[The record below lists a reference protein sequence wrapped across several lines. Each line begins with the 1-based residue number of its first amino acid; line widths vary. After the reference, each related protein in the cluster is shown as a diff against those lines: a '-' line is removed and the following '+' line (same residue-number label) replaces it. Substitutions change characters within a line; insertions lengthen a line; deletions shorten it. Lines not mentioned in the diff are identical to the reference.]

1 MRTFDSARRDLLR
14 LSSMGLAASA
24 VSAIP
29 ALGAAKKA
37 AAPPFSPMLFDI
49 RAFGAIGDG
58 KAVDSPAI
66 NKAIEAAATAGG
78 GTVIFPAGNYVC
90 FSIRLKSHVD
100 LYLSQGC
107 AIIAADS
114 PLPGQTTGYMGGTY
128 DPAEPKTAWDAY
140 QDYGHQH
147 WHNSL
152 LWGDGISDFS
162 ITGPGLIWGKGLSFG
177 AGPGRP
183 PTDSGGATGVGTHVE
198 RPGDPGTPGAA
209 ALAGGRGA
217 AGAAA
222 GAGAAGG
229 PSAAGGRGGAGA
241 AGAAGAARPGRGN
254 YPQFQAEQAGVG
266 NKAIGLKNCHNVTL
280 RDFSMLKG
288 GHFAILVT
296 GVDNLTIDNLR
307 IDTDRDGM
315 DIDCCKNVRVSNCTV
330 NSPWDDAIVPKS
342 SFALGYNRSC
352 ENINITNCYV
362 AGCWELGS
370 VLDGT
375 WKRRSNG
382 GTGRIKLGTE
392 SNGGFVNLAVSNCV
406 FEGCQGLA
414 LETVDGG
421 HLQDIAVTNITMRD
435 IISCPIFLRLGARL
449 RGPKGT
455 VGTDQ
460 STVTGTLKRVLISN
474 IACHNT
480 ASRFSSNIT
489 GIPGF
494 PVEDLKI
501 SDVYVECAGGGTAD
515 QAKIEVGEHENSYPE
530 PSMLGPLPAYGFYL
544 RHVNRLEMSHVEVA
558 PVAPDARPAIYLDE
572 VHRADFFA
580 ITAPSSPP
588 AFSINKSTDVRILMS
603 RATPDSIIP

>member
-37 AAPPFSPMLFDI
+37 AAPPLSPMLFDV
-49 RAFGAIGDG
+49 RTFGATGDG
-58 KAVDSPAI
+58 KTVDSPAI
-66 NKAIEAAATAGG
+66 NKAIEAAAAAGG
-78 GTVIFPAGNYVC
+78 GTIIFPAGNYLS

-114 PLPGQTTGYMGGTY
+114 PLPTQTTGYMGGTY

-198 RPGDPGTPGAA
+198 RPGDIAA
-209 ALAGGRGA
+209 AGA
-217 AGAAA
+217 AGAPGTAVGRG
-222 GAGAAGG
+222 GAGVAGGAGTAGG
-229 PSAAGGRGGAGA
+229 PSAGGRGGAGA
-241 AGAAGAARPGRGN
+241 AGGPGGAARPGRGN

-266 NKAIGLKNCHNVTL
+266 NKAIGLKNCHNVVL
-280 RDFSMLKG
+280 RDFSILKG

-296 GVDNLTIDNLR
+296 GVDNLTIDNLK

-382 GTGRIKLGTE
+382 GTGRIKLARSPTE
-392 SNGGFVNLAVSNCV
+392 DLSTSQSPTASSRAARASRWRPSTEAISRMSPSPTSPCATSSVALSSCV
-406 FEGCQGLA
+406 LA
-414 LETVDGG
+414 L
-421 HLQDIAVTNITMRD
+421 
-435 IISCPIFLRLGARL
+435 
-449 RGPKGT
+449 
-455 VGTDQ
+455 
-460 STVTGTLKRVLISN
+460 
-474 IACHNT
+474 AC
-480 ASRFSSNIT
+480 
-489 GIPGF
+489 
-494 PVEDLKI
+494 
-501 SDVYVECAGGGTAD
+501 
-515 QAKIEVGEHENSYPE
+515 
-530 PSMLGPLPAYGFYL
+530 
-544 RHVNRLEMSHVEVA
+544 VA
-558 PVAPDARPAIYLDE
+558 PRALLGQTRAPSQ
-572 VHRADFFA
+572 
-580 ITAPSSPP
+580 APSS
-588 AFSINKSTDVRILMS
+588 VC
-603 RATPDSIIP
+603 